1 MILLRAVQKRQIELC
16 GTLQESP
23 CGRLS
28 TACCMLE
35 FHKIDTVHIK
45 NCLTDRSQN
54 LVINKEISMVGLS
67 IVGSHKH
74 DLIKNN
80 DILNYFTNEFL
91 WKIWQMAKR
100 LGKRDVASAE

>member
-1 MILLRAVQKRQIELC
+1 
-16 GTLQESP
+16 
-23 CGRLS
+23 
-28 TACCMLE
+28 
-35 FHKIDTVHIK
+35 
-45 NCLTDRSQN
+45 
-54 LVINKEISMVGLS
+54 MVGLS

-91 WKIWQMAKR
+91 WKILQMAER

>member
-1 MILLRAVQKRQIELC
+1 
-16 GTLQESP
+16 
-23 CGRLS
+23 
-28 TACCMLE
+28 MLE

-91 WKIWQMAKR
+91 WKILQMAER

>member
-1 MILLRAVQKRQIELC
+1 
-16 GTLQESP
+16 
-23 CGRLS
+23 
-28 TACCMLE
+28 
-35 FHKIDTVHIK
+35 
-45 NCLTDRSQN
+45 
-54 LVINKEISMVGLS
+54 MVGLS

-80 DILNYFTNEFL
+80 DILNYFINEFL